1 METPAGM
8 AGRHPLIL
16 HFADLQQICAP
27 EGPPP
32 TPATVARWAN
42 REGIR
47 YRYDRKGRIWT
58 TLDALN
64 AALGIHAPAPDQAQ
78 KDLLEIV

>member
-1 METPAGM
+1 M

-16 HFADLQQICAP
+16 HFADLQKLCAP

-32 TPATVARWAN
+32 TPTTVARWAD

-78 KDLLEIV
+78 RHLLEII